1 MFLYQMPED
10 GGGEEEHH
18 DEGPPP
24 EEHHDEGPPPEEH
37 HDEGPPAEEH
47 HDEGPPPEEHHEEE
61 HHEPPAEEH
70 GHGGDDFQMATPD
83 PTGALSGS
91 EHIAPDPSGGGDES
105 GAIYDPA
112 AVDTRWET
120 TGPPADATAAE
131 QTKWDTESA
140 ASMTGGGEYGAM
152 GGEYGAM
159 GGGYGAY
166 GGEYGSFD
174 PQVPPPV
181 GELTDAPA
189 GVQDIFAMAEA
200 GDITYEEAYEKA
212 EEDFDWQSDAQED
225 IGGEYGEYGATGGEY
240 GEMTTPDPTGE
251 LAGAGE
257 PDEMDDD
264 EEDEDED
271 GDWDDEEDGD
281 EEEEE
286 EDDDEDETMSPGGRM

>member
-1 MFLYQMPED
+1 
-10 GGGEEEHH
+10 
-18 DEGPPP
+18 
-24 EEHHDEGPPPEEH
+24 
-37 HDEGPPAEEH
+37 
-47 HDEGPPPEEHHEEE
+47 
-61 HHEPPAEEH
+61 
-70 GHGGDDFQMATPD
+70 MATPD

-152 GGEYGAM
+152 GGEYGATGGEYGAMGGEYGAMGGEYGAMGGEHGATGGEYGAM